1 MDVAGDPGEILTLAG
16 IMDAVGPVGATD
28 ASRLS
33 VPVNP
38 WSLLRV
44 MVDVADEPC
53 KMVREDGL
61 DAIEKPGD

>member
-1 MDVAGDPGEILTLAG
+1 MDVAGDPGEILTLVG
-16 IMDAVGPVGATD
+16 VMEAVGPAGETD
-28 ASRLS
+28 APRLT

-38 WSLLRV
+38 RSLLRV

-53 KMVREDGL
+53 KTVREDGL